1 MSKKRKTMSLSEDN
15 HEYLSNHDN
24 ASALVDRLVT
34 NYREGGGSMRL
45 VQECRAEEERAK
57 LNALEKRA
65 EIKRELL
72 DELESSVDQKEMQK
86 ERKLSEAK
94 ESLKE
99 TPKDTSNPAIQK
111 WASDLG
117 MTPQEL
123 IDEL

>member
-1 MSKKRKTMSLSEDN
+1 MSLSEDN
-15 HEYLSNHDN
+15 YEYLSNHDN

-34 NYREGGGSMRL
+34 NYREGGGSLKL

-123 IDEL
+123 INEL